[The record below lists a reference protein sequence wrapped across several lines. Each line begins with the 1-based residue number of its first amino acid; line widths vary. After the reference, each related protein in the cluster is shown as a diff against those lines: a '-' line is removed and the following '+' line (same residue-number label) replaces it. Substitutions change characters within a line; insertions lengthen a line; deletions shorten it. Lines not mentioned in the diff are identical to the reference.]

1 METEMRVSP
10 SIVRKLRTDLGWSQ
24 EQLAIASGLSLR
36 TIQRVEAEGVVSL
49 ETRSSL
55 AATFGVS
62 ASTLAVESS
71 AKEETNRPPR
81 DVAAFI
87 LGVAVIAC
95 VMLNESGRVPG
106 MPTSEALM
114 AIDTILAVLGIC
126 VGGPAFLR
134 LSRQRQ
140 HSGVALS
147 ILGVPLLVLL
157 LGGLLHA
164 FFASHAPSY
173 ELLAMGLCG
182 FGLTVM
188 SLRKFGVE
196 SLRRFAL

>member
-1 METEMRVSP
+1 MEAEMRVSP

-49 ETRSSL
+49 ETRASL
-55 AATFGVS
+55 AATFSVS
-62 ASTLAVESS
+62 ASALAVESS
-71 AKEETNRPPR
+71 AKENTNQPRR
-81 DVAAFI
+81 DVAAFF

-106 MPTSEALM
+106 MPMSEALM
-114 AIDTILAVLGIC
+114 AIDTILAVLGISI
-126 VGGPAFLR
+126 GGSAFLR
-134 LSRQRQ
+134 LSRQRR
-140 HSGVALS
+140 HSAVILS
-147 ILGVPLLVLL
+147 ILGVPLVVLL
-157 LGGLLHA
+157 LGGLLHS

-173 ELLAMGLCG
+173 ELLAMGFCG
-182 FGLTVM
+182 LGLTVM
-188 SLRKFGVE
+188 SLREFGVV

>member
-49 ETRSSL
+49 ETRASL

-62 ASTLAVESS
+62 ASALAVESS
-71 AKEETNRPPR
+71 AKENTNQPRR
-81 DVAAFI
+81 DVAAFF

-106 MPTSEALM
+106 MPISEALM
-114 AIDTILAVLGIC
+114 AIDTILAVLGISI
-126 VGGPAFLR
+126 GGLAFLR
-134 LSRQRQ
+134 LSRQGQ
-140 HSGVALS
+140 HSAVILS
-147 ILGVPLLVLL
+147 ILGVPLVVLL
-157 LGGLLHA
+157 LGGLLHS

-173 ELLAMGLCG
+173 ELLAMGFCG

-188 SLRKFGVE
+188 SLRKFGVV